1 MDLSSASGSENQ
13 AFKVD
18 GNGWW
23 LQLIPALPLG
33 PVRESESAKTV

>member
-18 GNGWW
+18 GNGW
-23 LQLIPALPLG
+23 LRQLIQAMPLG
-33 PVRESESAKTV
+33 PVKVRVSKN